1 MTGNPYSGL
10 LDIMDWRA
18 GRLLSEGAVVG
29 TVQNTNPL
37 VVELQDL
44 PLDADDLRV
53 NADIPTLSAG
63 DDVLLIPGQDAQTYY
78 LICRLGAS
86 K

>member
-63 DDVLLIPGQDAQTYY
+63 RTPCGCVD
-78 LICRLGAS
+78 
-86 K
+86 